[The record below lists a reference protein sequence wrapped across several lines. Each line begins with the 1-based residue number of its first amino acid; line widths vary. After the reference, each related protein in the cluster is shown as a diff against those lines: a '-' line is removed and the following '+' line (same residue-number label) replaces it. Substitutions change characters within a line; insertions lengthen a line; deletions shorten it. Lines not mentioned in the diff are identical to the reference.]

1 MPPLSGVVSPF
12 GLSPGKI
19 FCVSVGEEKKNS
31 PRPSPQRLLLQ
42 GPGET
47 HSGWGDELLF
57 PSPRCPRCVCSSLFF
72 SPLCSALLCFGLL
85 WRSRVSAS
93 SVLPFLLFCSSKPD
107 HRLRQRGRHTHI
119 HNTDKPLST
128 DKQRKADTQILP
140 YLLTGNERTL
150 GHRSYRLLFPCSR
163 AQARQDSW
171 T

>member
-31 PRPSPQRLLLQ
+31 PRPSPPSGCCCRDQVKPIQ
-42 GPGET
+42 AGET
-47 HSGWGDELLF
+47 SCCFRALVALVAFALPFSF
-57 PSPRCPRCVCSSLFF
+57 PLCVRLWCALVCS
-72 SPLCSALLCFGLL
+72 GVL

-119 HNTDKPLST
+119 HNTDK
-128 DKQRKADTQILP
+128 QRKADTQILP

-163 AQARQDSW
+163 AHTRQDSW